1 MMMHLP
7 PRRLGHLLARVC
19 VLLCLMAT
27 ITATAAVAGSSPSF
41 VSDRIT
47 ARLITAENGVAPEA
61 KSISAAIEVTLAEG
75 WKTYWRA
82 PGAVGYPM
90 ELDWSGSVNLSG
102 HELLWPAPERFS
114 AFEIENYGYA
124 DAVTFPLRL
133 ALESPGDALIVET
146 DVNMLVCADICVPE
160 LFTLSLALP
169 KGTQIDRDA
178 AGLIAE
184 AATRLPVSAEMSDI
198 AVTEAALQREQN
210 LLEVVAQSD
219 TPFAD
224 LSVIP
229 DLGLNASFGP
239 PEIALSNGGKTA
251 HIRFDVLATPEVLPP
266 LQLVVTDGTRAASFA
281 PELGE
286 RVSAPPAVGSGLAWF
301 FLLAFIGGVILN
313 VMPCVLPVLT
323 IKFASALKARDQ
335 SPARV
340 RAGFAMSA
348 LGVLSFMWALALVLL
363 AIRAGGGSIG
373 WGIQFQN
380 PYFLTVM
387 VTIVTLFAANL
398 FGLFEIT
405 LPQSWNT
412 RMAGSGASKGVAGDF
427 WTGALAA
434 VLATPCSAPFLGTSI
449 TFALAGSAMQVLVI
463 FTALGLGLAL
473 PYLLVALWPR
483 AVRVLPKP
491 GAWMNTLRTLMGLL
505 LLGTAIWLLSVI
517 LGVAGGTATATI
529 ALLMIGMLVVLT
541 LLPKGRALG
550 VAGLAAVAL
559 IVPMAAPAPAPRAM
573 AASSDWAIFAPD
585 QIAAEIG
592 AGRVVFVDITADW
605 CLTCKANKS
614 LVLERAVIV
623 EALGAEDVT
632 PMLGD
637 WTRPNEMILSYLKEH
652 GRYGI
657 PFNIVY
663 GPGAPEGIAL
673 PELLS
678 KDIVLDALAQARG

>member
-1 MMMHLP
+1 MMHLP
-7 PRRLGHLLARVC
+7 RLSPLFARLCVMICLLV
-19 VLLCLMAT
+19 
-27 ITATAAVAGSSPSF
+27 TAVAAHAGSSPAY

-90 ELDWSGSVNLSG
+90 ELDWSGSVNLSD
-102 HELLWPAPERFS
+102 HELLWPAPKRFS
-114 AFEIENYGYA
+114 AFEIENYGYES
-124 DAVTFPLRL
+124 AVTFPLRL
-133 ALESPGDALIVET
+133 ALDTPGDDLILKT
-146 DVNMLVCADICVPE
+146 DINMLVCAEICVPE
-160 LFTLSLALP
+160 LFTLSMVLP
-169 KGTQIDRDA
+169 KGTQIDRH
-178 AGLIAE
+178 AGALIAE
-184 AATRLPVSAEMSDI
+184 AAARVPLASDLSDI
-198 AVTEAALQREQN
+198 AVTSAALQSERSV
-210 LLEVVAQSD
+210 LEVVVESD
-219 TPFAD
+219 TPFRD
-224 LSVIP
+224 PSVIP
-229 DLGLNASFGP
+229 DMGLDASFGP
-239 PEIALSNGGKTA
+239 PDIAITNGGKTA
-251 HIRFDVLATPEVLPP
+251 HVRFDVLATPETLPL
-266 LQLVVTDGTRAASFA
+266 LQLVVTDGARAARFA
-281 PELGE
+281 PELGDQI
-286 RVSAPPAVGSGLAWF
+286 SAPPASNGLAWF

-335 SPARV
+335 SPGRV
-340 RAGFAMSA
+340 RAGFLMSA

-380 PYFLTVM
+380 PYFLTAM

-398 FGLFEIT
+398 FGLFEIN

-412 RMAGSGASKGVAGDF
+412 KMAGNGASKGLGGDF

-473 PYLLVALWPR
+473 PYLLVALWPQ
-483 AVRVLPKP
+483 AVRALPKP
-491 GAWMNTLRTLMGLL
+491 GAWMNKVRIVMGLL
-505 LLGTAIWLLSVI
+505 LLGTAVWLLSVI
-517 LGVAGGTATATI
+517 LGVTGGAATALI
-529 ALLMIGMLVVLT
+529 ALLLLGMLAVLAFSSKARP
-541 LLPKGRALG
+541 LAI
-550 VAGLAAVAL
+550 AGLAAAAL
-559 IVPMAAPAPAPRAM
+559 IVPMVTTAPAPTAM
-573 AASSDWAIFAPD
+573 AANSDWVAFAPE
-585 QIAAEIG
+585 QIAAEVNSG
-592 AGRVVFVDITADW
+592 QVVFVDITADW

-614 LVLERAVIV
+614 LVLDRDAIV

-632 PMLGD
+632 PMIGD
-637 WTRPNEMILSYLKEH
+637 WTRPDETILSYLKEH

-663 GPGAPEGIAL
+663 GPGAPDGIAL

-678 KDIVLDALAQARG
+678 KESVLDALAKARG